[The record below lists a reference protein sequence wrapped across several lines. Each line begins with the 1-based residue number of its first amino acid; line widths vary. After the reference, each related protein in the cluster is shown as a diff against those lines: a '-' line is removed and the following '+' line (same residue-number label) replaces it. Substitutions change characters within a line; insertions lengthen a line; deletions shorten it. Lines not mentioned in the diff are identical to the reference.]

1 MQIFAPTAPAAE
13 VENRSTPT
21 PVPAPAPSQANTAAW
36 RSMPS
41 VWWPWMCQL
50 LAVETTATSVD
61 LELVAL
67 RRARVGG
74 GAVEAGTPF
83 TIRVPRSAVDVDS
96 ISDWADRATVVMVLA
111 GRHGRSSW
119 ACLGV
124 SEQRILM
131 EGVST
136 TLGTGSSAA

>member
-1 MQIFAPTAPAAE
+1 MQISA
-13 VENRSTPT
+13 
-21 PVPAPAPSQANTAAW
+21 PAPAPASTPGLDIRRPVLAPAPSRTNTVAW

-50 LAVETTATSVD
+50 LAVEAAEESID

-67 RRARVGG
+67 RAARVGT
-74 GAVEAGTPF
+74 VTIEAGTLF
-83 TIRVPRSAVDVDS
+83 TIRVPASAADTDLVTG
-96 ISDWADRATVVMVLA
+96 WAQDAAVVMVLA
-111 GRHGRSSW
+111 SRHQRSSW

-124 SEQRILM
+124 GDRRMLL

-136 TLGTGSSAA
+136 TLAAVKN

>member
-1 MQIFAPTAPAAE
+1 MQTFAATPAAD
-13 VENRSTPT
+13 VVSSSTPT
-21 PVPAPAPSQANTAAW
+21 SAPALAPSQANTVAW

-50 LAVETTATSVD
+50 LAVESSATSID

-67 RRARVGG
+67 RPARAG
-74 GAVEAGTPF
+74 GATVEAGTPF

-96 ISDWADRATVVMVLA
+96 ISDWAERATVVMVLA
-111 GRHGRSSW
+111 GRHERSSW

-124 SEQRILM
+124 SDRRILL
-131 EGVST
+131 EGIST
-136 TLGTGSSAA
+136 TLGTGSPVA

>member
-1 MQIFAPTAPAAE
+1 MQISA
-13 VENRSTPT
+13 
-21 PVPAPAPSQANTAAW
+21 PAPASTPDLDIRRPALTPAPSRTSNVAW

-50 LAVETTATSVD
+50 LAVEAVDTSIV

-67 RRARVGG
+67 RAARVGG
-74 GAVEAGTPF
+74 VRVEAGTPF
-83 TIRVPRSAVDVDS
+83 TIRVAAS
-96 ISDWADRATVVMVLA
+96 ADRDLFTAWAEDAAVVTVLA
-111 GRHGRSSW
+111 GRQQRSSW

-124 SEQRILM
+124 GDRRTLL

-136 TLGTGSSAA
+136 TLVTSTGG